1 MPAQPLNLKE
11 RAVLLALLAEARPLT
26 NAELQESAGL
36 RLDGASRLKLN
47 DLKLVTSVKEGRS
60 FVHEITDDGAAWC
73 ADELTAER
81 PERSGA
87 GGGALYAILAGLQ
100 RYLQRTGQALADLFQ
115 PPEPAG
121 EVEEVVPVEDLE
133 TRIRAAYKVLSSK
146 SGSTWVGLVTLR
158 PALSDVPRDDLDA
171 ALQLL
176 SRQPGV
182 HVQAEANQQ
191 ALTAAD
197 HEAAVNF
204 GDSSRHLLKIEN
216 P

>member
-26 NAELQESAGL
+26 NAELRESAGIT
-36 RLDGASRLKLN
+36 LDGASRLKLN
-47 DLKLVTSVKEGRS
+47 ELKLVSSSKEGRA

-87 GGGALYAILAGLQ
+87 GGGALYAVLAGLQ
-100 RYLQRTGQALADLFQ
+100 RYLQRTGQLLSDLFQ
-115 PPEPAG
+115 PAEP
-121 EVEEVVPVEDLE
+121 VDDLE
-133 TRIRAAYKVLSSK
+133 TRVRTAYGVLSSK
-146 SGSTWVGLVTLR
+146 SGSSWVGLAALR
-158 PALSDVPRDDLDA
+158 AELTDVDRADLDA
-171 ALQLL
+171 VLQQL

-191 ALTAAD
+191 ALTGED
-197 HEAAVNF
+197 HEAAVRF
-204 GDSSRHLLKIEN
+204 GGSSRHLLKIDN